1 MKVIYWSGTGNTEA
15 MANLIGKGIS
25 NQGKEAEVLSIDKV
39 SINDIKNDEILVLGC
54 SSMGNEELEESEFA
68 PFIESLK
75 DIGNGKKALLFGS
88 YGWGDGEWMRNWEEQ
103 MKGYDFEIPLEPVI
117 VNEMPEGSEEERC
130 INFGKEIAK
139 L

>member
-39 SINDIKNDEILVLGC
+39 SINNIKNDEILVLGC

-103 MKGYDFEIPLEPVI
+103 MKEYGFEIPLEPVI

>member
-1 MKVIYWSGTGNTEA
+1 MKVIYWSGTGNTEV
-15 MANLIGKGIS
+15 MANLIGKGIA
-25 NQGKEAEVLSIDKV
+25 NQGKEVQVLSV
-39 SINDIKNDEILVLGC
+39 GNFSINDIKNDDILVLGC
-54 SSMGNEELEESEFA
+54 PSMGNETLEESEFE

-75 DIGNGKKALLFGS
+75 SIGDGKKALLFGS

-103 MKGYDFEIPLEPVI
+103 MKEYGFEIPLESVI

-130 INFGKEIAK
+130 INFGKEIAN

>member
-1 MKVIYWSGTGNTEA
+1 MKVIHWSGTGNTEA

-39 SINDIKNDEILVLGC
+39 SVNDIK
-54 SSMGNEELEESEFA
+54 NEELEESEFA
-68 PFIESLK
+68 PFIEFLK

-88 YGWGDGEWMRNWEEQ
+88 YVWGDEEWMRNWEEQ
-103 MKGYDFEIPLEPVI
+103 MKGYGFEIPLEPVI

>member
-25 NQGKEAEVLSIDKV
+25 NQCKEAEVLSIDKV
-39 SINDIKNDEILVLGC
+39 SLNDIKNDEILVLGC

-103 MKGYDFEIPLEPVI
+103 MKEYGFEIPLEPVI

>member
-103 MKGYDFEIPLEPVI
+103 MKEYGFEIPLEPVI

-130 INFGKEIAK
+130 ISFGKEIAK